1 MTAANRATKA
11 VHGLA
16 VKSSAGPVRSLFS
29 RTAKTSGNAAHL
41 TPSPLLELRLLGEP
55 AGSGQIG
62 GGHDI
67 LQCYAASASSRI
79 SAREPA
85 GEVGQV
91 PQLRA
96 PGVVAVDS

>member
-16 VKSSAGPVRSLFS
+16 VKSSAGPVRSLLS
-29 RTAKTSGNAAHL
+29 RSGSTAHL